1 MIPRHLRSVLLFTAG
16 SVLATGLFAQ
26 APAPKLAFP
35 SANPQGV
42 IKQRVGLTD
51 IELTYNRPGVKGRK
65 IFGGLVPYGQ
75 IWRTGADAATRIS
88 FSAPVT
94 LNGAAVPAGTY
105 EVFTIPGESEWT
117 VIVQAVKEK
126 AQWGSYAYDQ
136 KNDTARFMAKTR
148 TTASPVETFAFG
160 FNNLR
165 DTGATLNMFWE
176 NTVVPVQIGVDT
188 VAQLGPQIEA
198 VMASAEPKKPYFSAA
213 MFYYHNDLDLNQAA
227 EWMEKGV
234 AEQPKAFWMIY
245 RQGLILAKKGDKA
258 GALAAAQKSKELAS
272 GQSGELK
279 EEYYRLNDALIAS
292 LK

>member
-1 MIPRHLRSVLLFTAG
+1 MTSLLRPLVAVIAG

-35 SANPQGV
+35 SANPQSV
-42 IKQRVGLTD
+42 LKQRVGLTD
-51 IELTYNRPGVKGRK
+51 IEITYNRPGVKGRK
-65 IFGGLVPYGQ
+65 IFGSLVPYGEV
-75 IWRTGADAATRIS
+75 WRTGADAATRIS

-105 EVFTIPGESEWT
+105 ELFTIPGEAEWT
-117 VIVQAVKEK
+117 VILQAVKEK

-136 KNDTARFMAKTR
+136 KNDTARFTAKPR
-148 TTASPVETFAFG
+148 TAASPVETFAFG

-165 DTGATLNMFWE
+165 DTSATLNMFWE
-176 NTVVPVQIGVDT
+176 NTIVPVQIGVDT
-188 VAQLGPQIEA
+188 VAQLVPQIEA
-198 VMASAEPKKPYFSAA
+198 VMASAAEKKPYFSAA
-213 MFYYHNDLDLNQAA
+213 MFYYHNDLDLNKAA

-245 RQGLILAKKGDKA
+245 RQGLVLAKKGDKA
-258 GALAAAQKSKELAS
+258 GALTAAQKSRELAS
-272 GQSGELK
+272 GQAGELK
-279 EEYYRLNDALIAS
+279 EEYLRLNDALIAS